1 MALDEIAEVV
11 VKAVGQ
17 FLIEI
22 VFVGVFYWPGLLI
35 LRTLTL
41 GRYPP
46 KKPEPHSEICCSI
59 WVRCNLSGSSANR
72 PGRRSLMC
80 AASNSQFDTDAVGA
94 GQSGR

>member
-1 MALDEIAEVV
+1 MALDAIAEVV

-46 KKPEPHSEICCSI
+46 KKPEQHSEEF
-59 WVRCNLSGSSANR
+59 V
-72 PGRRSLMC
+72 
-80 AASNSQFDTDAVGA
+80 AAFGFAAILVGA
-94 GQSGR
+94 LLTVPGGGL